1 MIIYNTK
8 NWANSLWKIA
18 LSFNL
23 KKGGNY
29 TYLLISQL
37 VIAAYVSII
46 AIIELEF
53 HDFMLHV
60 EPMFFSLVGL
70 IISLILVF
78 RLNSAYDKWWEAR
91 KQWGALVNHCRTMAS
106 NFHAVLPSQDKETRI
121 YLAGQI
127 ANFPFSL
134 AGHLRE
140 KKDFLEI
147 KEVDDGLIHDLMKSS
162 NPPHLIATRIF
173 VKMEKL
179 YKQKKISNYDKLNI
193 KPQIQ
198 ALIDVLGA
206 CERIASTPIPFS
218 HSSFIKSFI
227 VIYIAV
233 LPFGLID
240 TFHYFAILACTLI
253 SYALVGVELISE
265 EIEEPFGEDSNDLP
279 LTYLSNKIKQSVY
292 ATFELKC
299 QVDFQEKEIKNS
311 SIKIIH

>member
-8 NWANSLWKIA
+8 NWGNSLWKIA
-18 LSFNL
+18 LSFDL

-29 TYLLISQL
+29 TYLLISQF
-37 VIAAYVSII
+37 VIAAYVSIV

-53 HDFMLHV
+53 RDLNIHV

-78 RLNSAYDKWWEAR
+78 RLNSAYDKWWEGR
-91 KQWGALVNHCRTMAS
+91 KQWGALVNHCRTIAS
-106 NFHAVLPSQDKETRI
+106 NFHAVLPAEDKETRI

-127 ANFPFSL
+127 SNFPFSL
-134 AGHLRE
+134 ARHLR
-140 KKDFLEI
+140 KQRNYPDI
-147 KEVDDGLIHDLMKSS
+147 KEVDENLVHDLVQST
-162 NPPHLIATRIF
+162 NPPHLIATRLF
-173 VKMEKL
+173 MKMETLCRENKL
-179 YKQKKISNYDKLNI
+179 NNYDKLNI

-198 ALIDVLGA
+198 AFIDVLGA

-227 VIYIAV
+227 VIYILV

-240 TFHYFAILACTLI
+240 TFHYFAILASTLI

-265 EIEEPFGEDSNDLP
+265 EIEDPFGEDSNDLP

-292 ATFELKC
+292 TTFELEC
-299 QVDFQEKEIKNS
+299 QVDLQEAASKKNT
-311 SIKIIH
+311 ITIIH

>member
-29 TYLLISQL
+29 TYLLISQC

-46 AIIELEF
+46 TIIELEV
-53 HDFMLHV
+53 HDLNIHV

-78 RLNSAYDKWWEAR
+78 RLNSAYDKWWEGR

-106 NFHAVLPSQDKETRI
+106 NFHSVLPLEDKESRI

-127 ANFPFSL
+127 SNFPFTL
-134 AGHLRE
+134 AAHLR
-140 KKDFLEI
+140 KQRDFKEI
-147 KEVDDGLIHDLMKSS
+147 KEVDAHLTSELIKSS

-173 VKMEKL
+173 IKMENL
-179 YKQKKISNYDKLNI
+179 YKEDKLSNYDKLNI

-206 CERIASTPIPFS
+206 CERITSTPIPFS

-227 VIYIAV
+227 VIYILV

-240 TFHYFAILACTLI
+240 TFHYFAIMASTLI

-265 EIEEPFGEDSNDLP
+265 EIEDPFGEDSNDLP
-279 LTYLSNKIKQSVY
+279 LTLLSNKIKQSAY
-292 ATFELKC
+292 ATFGLKC
-299 QVDFQEKEIKNS
+299 KVDLQESKTNTNK
-311 SIKIIH
+311 IKIVN